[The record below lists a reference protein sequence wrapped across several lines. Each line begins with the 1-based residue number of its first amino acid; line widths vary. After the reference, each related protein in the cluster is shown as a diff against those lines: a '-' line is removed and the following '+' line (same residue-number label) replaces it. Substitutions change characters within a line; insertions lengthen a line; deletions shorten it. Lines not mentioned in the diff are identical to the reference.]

1 MKMTKKAFLVLSLA
15 ACAFAAD
22 AEKMPYE
29 PYETIIERQ
38 MFGPLPDDFDPT
50 KLPSEVSKSS
60 SSRGGKTGEELTKEE
75 QQLKSAINFSM
86 INVTPDGEVKVGFTD
101 NSDKQTPRNYYMGVG
116 EELDG
121 WLVKEANPSNAT
133 MTVVKGEIEVTLK
146 VGGDSAK
153 SDGATKKSG
162 SPAPVSAVN
171 GTTATGGP
179 RSTLLLNNRLNRNRM
194 SKREMA
200 ERLEAVEK
208 DRAKERAEREAE
220 REREKAE
227 AEARRKQEQ
236 EDLKNELRQ
245 MVLDSKASR
254 AEAKAVP
261 EPASENSEETN
272 NENND
277 AE

>member
-1 MKMTKKAFLVLSLA
+1 MKMTKKTFLVLSLA

-153 SDGATKKSG
+153 SDGATARAGSSKANAGRSSLLGGGKPRLSNKQQRAKLMADNAEMRQKMLEMQEEQKRREEEEERRKKDLEENRESIM
-162 SPAPVSAVN
+162 SE
-171 GTTATGGP
+171 
-179 RSTLLLNNRLNRNRM
+179 LNQLKANL
-194 SKREMA
+194 A
-200 ERLEAVEK
+200 A
-208 DRAKERAEREAE
+208 DRAK
-220 REREKAE
+220 AE
-227 AEARRKQEQ
+227 A
-236 EDLKNELRQ
+236 
-245 MVLDSKASR
+245 
-254 AEAKAVP
+254 AKKDD
-261 EPASENSEETN
+261 E
-272 NENND
+272 ENND
-277 AE
+277 EGGEEHANDDAE

>member
-86 INVTPDGEVKVGFTD
+86 INVTPEGEVKVGFTD
-101 NSDKQTPRNYYMGVG
+101 NSDKRTPRNYYMGVG

-121 WLVKEANPSNAT
+121 WFVKEANPSNAM
-133 MTVVKGEIEVTLK
+133 MTIVKNEIEVTLK

-153 SDGATKKSG
+153 DAGATSRAETSSR
-162 SPAPVSAVN
+162 SPGRSPLL
-171 GTTATGGP
+171 GGHGLS
-179 RSTLLLNNRLNRNRM
+179 R
-194 SKREMA
+194 KEQ
-200 ERLEAVEK
+200 
-208 DRAKERAEREAE
+208 RAKLMADNAEMRKKMEELQKQREEDRVRREEEDARRKAE
-220 REREKAE
+220 EEAAREESRKELENLRLAIRKDREKANDST
-227 AEARRKQEQ
+227 QEEKTE
-236 EDLKNELRQ
+236 ED
-245 MVLDSKASR
+245 SG
-254 AEAKAVP
+254 
-261 EPASENSEETN
+261 

-277 AE
+277 AQ

>member
-153 SDGATKKSG
+153 SDGATARAGSSKANAGRSSLLGGLSKKQQR
-162 SPAPVSAVN
+162 AKLMADN
-171 GTTATGGP
+171 AEM
-179 RSTLLLNNRLNRNRM
+179 RQKM
-194 SKREMA
+194 QEMEEEQKKRDA
-200 ERLEAVEK
+200 EAEERERVRQETIEDTKNQLMQLAQSVK
-208 DRAKERAEREAE
+208 DNRAKEET
-220 REREKAE
+220 
-227 AEARRKQEQ
+227 
-236 EDLKNELRQ
+236 
-245 MVLDSKASR
+245 
-254 AEAKAVP
+254 AKKDD
-261 EPASENSEETN
+261 E
-272 NENND
+272 ENND
-277 AE
+277 EGGEEHANDDAQ